1 MNLEESNSYNQEI
14 ESRDRKRRA
23 VMLSII
29 LCGVFIALLFVMI
42 IIISY
47 QDSITEKFYIDGVQ
61 IKSFNNSMYTQIDGV
76 TYVDVRTLSSALG
89 YTYTK
94 GEYKK
99 YNENE
104 DSCYLQSDY
113 EIVTLS
119 AGNDSYDKYIEITA
133 PSPKIAE
140 IPIVVNNKGGYSET
154 YKLQNEIVYQN
165 GKIYV
170 PLDSLQ
176 KMFNINIS
184 WKEYRKKIYTLA
196 NRVANAKATIGKYG
210 YTEMSGD
217 YENLRAI
224 IDGLV
229 IVADTQASSKY
240 YGVFSFGNE
249 NQKAGEILSRK
260 YDNITYAQNVGE
272 FYITVENGTMGLLN
286 SEGGTIIDSS
296 SGYEEISLLDDDG
309 ENQLYLVKKGKEYG
323 VVSRTGEVLVHPEND
338 EIGLKNE
345 YVSSFSLEK
354 IRNPKVLF
362 DACIPVKKDG
372 KYGLVNK
379 DGEQKL
385 NLSYEGFGYKTT
397 ATSSTSGNEQ
407 SVLLIPPSVGIK
419 GIVVNYDDLYGIFD
433 VTTQKLILPCVY
445 SKIYAITR
453 NGKTT
458 YYIEYNG
465 ASVELKDYLE
475 DNGLNN
481 VDETGNPI
489 QSKLKKE
496 LPKEDEIENNTN
508 TVQTSGNVVS
518 SEDLNNNVS
527 NNTILENDNDMN
539 SENIVSD
546 EDSGVIELN

>member
-1 MNLEESNSYNQEI
+1 MNLEESNSYNQEL
-14 ESRDRKRRA
+14 ESMDRKRRA

-42 IIISY
+42 IIINY

-61 IKSFNNSMYTQIDGV
+61 IKSLNNSMYTEIGGV
-76 TYVDVRTLSSALG
+76 TYIDVRTISSTLG

-119 AGNDSYDKYIEITA
+119 AGNDSYDKYIEITS
-133 PSPKIAE
+133 PNPKIAE
-140 IPIVVNNKGGYSET
+140 IPVVAKSKGGYSET

-184 WKEYRKKIYTLA
+184 WNQYRKKIYTLA
-196 NRVANAKATIGKYG
+196 NRVANAKAIIGKYG

-229 IVADTQASSKY
+229 IVGDTQASSKY
-240 YGVFSFGNE
+240 YGVFFLGNE
-249 NQKAGEILSRK
+249 TQKAREILSRK

-296 SGYEEISLLDDDG
+296 EYEEISLLDDDG

-323 VVSRTGEVLVHPEND
+323 VVSRSGEVLIHPEND
-338 EIGLKNE
+338 EIGLKPE
-345 YVSSFSLEK
+345 YVNTFTLEK
-354 IRNPKVLF
+354 IRNSKVLF

-379 DGEQKL
+379 NGEQKL
-385 NLSYEGFGYKTT
+385 NLSYQGFGYKTT
-397 ATSSTSGNEQ
+397 AASATSGNEQ

-433 VTTQKLILPCVY
+433 VTTEKLILPCVY

-465 ASVELKDYLE
+465 ASVELKEYLE

-481 VDETGNPI
+481 VDGTGNPI
-489 QSKLKKE
+489 KSKLEKE
-496 LPKEDEIENNTN
+496 LPKEDESEN
-508 TVQTSGNVVS
+508 TVSTNSNVV
-518 SEDLNNNVS
+518 
-527 NNTILENDNDMN
+527 NTENLNDNKVDN
-539 SENIVSD
+539 QNIVSD